1 MGLAKALFVAIDKLY
16 DPLQNKRRM
25 TKFKDVDFV
34 IDTDIVYDES
44 APDICKL
51 DTYRVAREGKYPV
64 LFYIHGG
71 GFVAGDKKYR
81 RALSRWSANQGYFVV
96 NVNYGLGP
104 DCLFP
109 EPLRQIVRA
118 FNWGE
123 KHAEELNLDTDRM
136 IVSGDSAGGY
146 YAAMLACVT
155 TNPVMQERLG
165 VSTKLRFQGAIFNCG
180 IYDLATALTAKVPF
194 GLADK
199 ILWDFANVK
208 KADLKDYEWYNMCAP
223 LDYINADFPASFVT
237 YAGKDFF
244 CGGQGPKLVEKLKS
258 LGVHVEEY
266 GSVKFMDNHCFSL
279 TWKGKAARANNDATA
294 DFMKR
299 FAEGKI

>member
-1 MGLAKALFVAIDKLY
+1 MGLARALFVAIDKLY

-34 IDTDIVYDES
+34 INTDIVYDES
-44 APDICKL
+44 APDVCKL
-51 DTYRVAREGKYPV
+51 DTYKVEREGKYPV

-104 DCLFP
+104 QYLFP

-118 FNWGE
+118 FNWVE

-155 TNPVMQERLG
+155 TNPKALYSTA
-165 VSTKLRFQGAIFNCG
+165 VSTTLRRRLRRRFRSGLRTKSSG
-180 IYDLATALTAKVPF
+180 ISPMSRRT
-194 GLADK
+194 
-199 ILWDFANVK
+199 
-208 KADLKDYEWYNMCAP
+208 
-223 LDYINADFPASFVT
+223 S
-237 YAGKDFF
+237 
-244 CGGQGPKLVEKLKS
+244 
-258 LGVHVEEY
+258 
-266 GSVKFMDNHCFSL
+266 
-279 TWKGKAARANNDATA
+279 
-294 DFMKR
+294 
-299 FAEGKI
+299 